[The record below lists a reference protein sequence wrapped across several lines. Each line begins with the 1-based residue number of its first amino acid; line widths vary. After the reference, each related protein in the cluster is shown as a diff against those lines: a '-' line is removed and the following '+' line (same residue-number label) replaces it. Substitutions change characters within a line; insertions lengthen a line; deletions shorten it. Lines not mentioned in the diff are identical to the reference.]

1 MRFDYCK
8 LEKKIALCFENFASF
23 AEEVDIS
30 SKRLKKLLNGKEQF
44 SAAEMERVFNA
55 LEIKPEEIGDYFFN
69 LVV

>member
-8 LEKKIALCFENFASF
+8 LKERIALYSENFASF
-23 AEEVDIS
+23 AQKVDIS
-30 SKRLKKLLNGKEQF
+30 SERLKKLLNGKEQF

-55 LEIKPEEIGDYFFN
+55 LEIKPEEIRDYFFN